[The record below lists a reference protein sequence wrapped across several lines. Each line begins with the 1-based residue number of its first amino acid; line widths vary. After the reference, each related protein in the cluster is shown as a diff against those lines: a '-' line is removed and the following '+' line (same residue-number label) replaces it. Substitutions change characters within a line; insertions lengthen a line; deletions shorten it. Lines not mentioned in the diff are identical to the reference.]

1 MTAIHIVN
9 TFTYPLGK
17 EDVVKKAKEL
27 AHRNGVSFS
36 AYVVELLEQE
46 VQKKVEAQTDPLN
59 LSKVLVSDDSPLA
72 KINNPNT
79 LDAFMPYDKLRD
91 RVSEIDDTHTLS
103 TLIRNGHVIETVART
118 KLINIKKNQ

>member
-59 LSKVLVSDDSPLA
+59 LPKQDRVTKSGISYE
-72 KINNPNT
+72 T